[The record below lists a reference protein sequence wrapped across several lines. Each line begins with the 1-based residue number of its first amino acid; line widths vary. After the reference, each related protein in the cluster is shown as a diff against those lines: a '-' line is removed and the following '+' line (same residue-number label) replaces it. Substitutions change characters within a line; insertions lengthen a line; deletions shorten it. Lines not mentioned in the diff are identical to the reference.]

1 MRKRPFIPIVSDKKT
16 KTLPADFP
24 VYVERNR
31 YQTDAPIKTIH
42 VHDCLEIGFCHAGN
56 GIFICGD
63 RILPYSKGDVTVFNE
78 VSAHFASS
86 ASGTRSNW
94 TFLFFEPPVFLADS
108 CGKTDILST
117 SRLCG
122 RSFPYVFSRKKY
134 PLISELFEKLL
145 SELNGRK
152 KNYQTSFKALMVR
165 FLIEVDR
172 ASGEHISEPLS
183 RNIKISRNALE
194 RISPALNYLGNHY
207 HEQVTVREIAKR
219 TYVSVETLRRL
230 FHKAVRKSPEKYL
243 HDLRIS
249 MAANLLE
256 NTSDAVI
263 DIAGR
268 VGYTSLS
275 SFNRQFKSKKGISPR
290 EWRKK
295 GKF

>member
-1 MRKRPFIPIVSDKKT
+1 MRKRSFIPIVADKRT
-16 KTLPADFP
+16 KTLPAEFP
-24 VYVERNR
+24 VNIERNR

-42 VHDCLEIGFCHAGN
+42 VHDCLEIGFCHEGN

-86 ASGTRSNW
+86 ASGTKSNW
-94 TFLFFEPPVFLADS
+94 SFIFFEPSVFLSDT
-108 CGKTDILST
+108 CGKTDVLST

-122 RSFPYVFSRKKY
+122 RSFPYVFSKRKY

-145 SELNGRK
+145 EEMDGRK
-152 KNYQTSFKALMVR
+152 KNYQTAFKALMIR

-172 ASGEHISEPLS
+172 SSGDRTTGTSIQ
-183 RNIKISRNALE
+183 NIKISQNAIE
-194 RISPALNYLGNHY
+194 RISPALNYLGHHY
-207 HEQVTVREIAKR
+207 HEQITVTDIAKR

-275 SFNRQFKSKKGISPR
+275 SFNRQFKSKKGVSPR